1 MLGEQVSH
9 YRLDEKLG
17 EGTYGA
23 VYRGVHVHSEQ
34 LQVAVKVVHP
44 ALLSEQS
51 FVEALQSECLS
62 LDQMD
67 HRHIVRFRELV
78 ISEGLVAMV
87 LELLKGCDLHEKCQ
101 RGKLSIQDAID
112 LIEPALDGLAYAHD
126 KGIIH
131 RDIKPSNI
139 YLCNDGRVKLLDF
152 GIARAAQ
159 NTQATRT
166 GTLKGTLDY
175 MAPERFGAEGGGTYS
190 DIYAM
195 GLVAWELIA
204 GRPACPDGD
213 LPSKMGWHFGVQAPD
228 LRNLRTDC
236 PAWLA
241 EWVVSLI
248 DKDKTSR
255 PQNGAAALA
264 SLRQMRE
271 AGEPVRTA
279 PQQVR
284 AAAPRTVNIQKIPLS
299 EATPPAPMAAP
310 TPGGN
315 QPPGTVQL
323 TKPAPAPPADS
334 LPPAA
339 AAPTPTVTA
348 QTPAPTPAPTPAG
361 NQPPGTVKRI
371 KPASVPAPPAD
382 SLPPAASAP
391 TPTETAQAPAPTPAE
406 APAAQSHCFLCAE
419 AIGPED
425 HFCMHCGIRLH
436 KAGVTAPCSQCGE
449 AMSPGDQFCT
459 SCGHTQAGAAGG
471 E

>member
-9 YRLDEKLG
+9 YRLEEKLG

-23 VYRGVHVHSEQ
+23 VYRGVHIHTPQ

-78 ISEGLVAMV
+78 INEGLVAMV

-101 RGKLSIQDAID
+101 GGSLSIQDAVD

-139 YLCNDGRVKLLDF
+139 YVCNDGRVKLLDF

-204 GRPACPDGD
+204 GQPACPDGD

-228 LRNLRTDC
+228 LRILRTEC

-241 EWVVSLI
+241 EWVMSLI
-248 DKDKTSR
+248 AKDKASR
-255 PQNGAAALA
+255 PQDGAAALA

-271 AGEPVRTA
+271 AGEPVRAA

-284 AAAPRTVNIQKIPLS
+284 EAAPGTVNIQKIPLS
-299 EATPPAPMAAP
+299 EASPPAPTPIP
-310 TPGGN
+310 TPTGN

-323 TKPAPAPPADS
+323 TKPESVPTPTPT
-334 LPPAA
+334 PTP
-339 AAPTPTVTA
+339 APTPTPTPTKAVQA
-348 QTPAPTPAPTPAG
+348 PAPTPAPTPVPSTPS
-361 NQPPGTVKRI
+361 PPPTTTA
-371 KPASVPAPPAD
+371 PATPSPPAP
-382 SLPPAASAP
+382 
-391 TPTETAQAPAPTPAE
+391 EKV
-406 APAAQSHCFLCAE
+406 APAAAPASASHCHGCAE
-419 AIGPED
+419 HVSPED
-425 HFCMHCGIRLH
+425 QFCMHCGIRLH

-449 AMSPGDQFCT
+449 AMSTGDQFCT
-459 SCGHTQAGAAGG
+459 SCGHAQAGAAGG
-471 E
+471 G